1 MPYIGGISQGYIENK
16 YLTNEN
22 YQEIHSV
29 NLHLVPGDEIL
40 KDVYIIKHFNRGLII
55 RQFNHSKEND
65 IFCFINWANIKSITY
80 KRVEE
85 LLSPT

>member
-16 YLTNEN
+16 YLTNEY
-22 YQEIHSV
+22 YQEKHSV

-40 KDVYIIKHFNRGLII
+40 KDVYIKYFNRGLII
-55 RQFNHSKEND
+55 RQLNHSKEND

-80 KRVEE
+80 TRVEE